1 MKTMT
6 INGVKYKEA
15 PEKKTNQ
22 VFQRSGCKG
31 CAFNKAESL
40 GCGSINDIATEAFG
54 DGCAERRVI
63 YKVVP

>member
-6 INGVKYKEA
+6 INGVEYKEA
-15 PEKKTNQ
+15 PEKKNT
-22 VFQRSGCKG
+22 SLCKG
-31 CAFNKAESL
+31 CAFSKFEST